1 MDFKT
6 KEIKGQDYV
15 KQKFEVQDYV
25 DLTVYQAMEAAKQYT
40 NMKYELFAA
49 INIDSTALQNCQYVS
64 AVKKR
69 YPE

>member
-1 MDFKT
+1 MNFKT

-25 DLTVYQAMEAAKQYT
+25 DLTVYQAMEAPKQYT

-49 INIDSTALQNCQYVS
+49 INIDSTALQNC
-64 AVKKR
+64 
-69 YPE
+69 